1 MGVNMIHQQVI
12 DNFHKLVGLA
22 DEDCNCTDGTCMAC
36 RAQQELETIAYQIDQ
51 ALEQIYEDE

>member
-1 MGVNMIHQQVI
+1 MIHQQVL